1 MTVEERKAFQKNI
14 RKPKD
19 VKINRITVSS
29 PGGDPTN
36 RNKDGSIKR
45 TKQIRKEFSTKE
57 GVLPKK
63 RVVKK
68 TTVTADPAKKT
79 PKKSAPK
86 GQAEKGASPLAGKP
100 RSIAEAKR
108 RGEVYF
114 FDSKG
119 VKKIAATAADLKR
132 TGLTLR
138 QYANKFA
145 PKKQTKKHAESLKGF
160 AATKKRKGGSIK
172 KKGMAA
178 GGRMKKK
185 GMARGGMMKKKGM
198 AKGGVMKKKN
208 MARGGMMKK
217 KMMSG
222 GGKLKMVMKDG
233 KKVPFFAADGKGKM
247 RGGGMMKKKMMK
259 GGGKVTVVGRDG
271 KLKEMDKKKYELTK
285 KMFDTK
291 PKLVKGKKAGGMMK
305 KKGYAMGGAMKKK
318 GMKKGGKTMKMRGGG
333 LATRGTNFRIR

>member
-1 MTVEERKAFQKNI
+1 MAEDKDKKRKEIRERLEKSKKSGGI
-14 RKPKD
+14 DRS
-19 VKINRITVSS
+19 INRLTVSS

-160 AATKKRKGGSIK
+160 AAIK
-172 KKGMAA
+172 KKRA
-178 GGRMKKK
+178 GGMMKKK
-185 GMARGGMMKKKGM
+185 GMARGGMMMKKKGM
-198 AKGGVMKKKN
+198 AK
-208 MARGGMMKK
+208 
-217 KMMSG
+217 

-247 RGGGMMKKKMMK
+247 RGGGMMKKK
-259 GGGKVTVVGRDG
+259 
-271 KLKEMDKKKYELTK
+271 
-285 KMFDTK
+285 
-291 PKLVKGKKAGGMMK
+291 
-305 KKGYAMGGAMKKK
+305 GYAMGGAMKKK
-318 GMKKGGKTMKMRGGG
+318 GMAKGGAMKKKGYKKGGKVLKMRGGG
-333 LATRGTNFRIR
+333 LATRGTSFTIK